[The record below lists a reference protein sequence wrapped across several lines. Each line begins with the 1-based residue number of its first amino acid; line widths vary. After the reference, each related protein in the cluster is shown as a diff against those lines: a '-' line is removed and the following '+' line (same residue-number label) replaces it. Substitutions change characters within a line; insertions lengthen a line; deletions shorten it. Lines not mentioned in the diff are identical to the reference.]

1 MKKKVQITIE
11 HCNVFYIKQLLD
23 HVKGFLRSHDYIV
36 VEEYDEAAY
45 SVGVFC
51 FETKFNKNEPLY
63 IQYIFEEF
71 EGKERTLTYNVKK
84 L

>member
-36 VEEYDEAAY
+36 VEEYDEADY